1 MRSGVVIDYGICIA
15 EIGRGL
21 YDLALR
27 DGKAL
32 LRALQMIAHQAAGD
46 GQRGRQHGER
56 NDAAFLGTRFRCI
69 SAWLLIIH
77 NASPFLH
84 IVFRLRHNTASGRT
98 IKIAQLSAFCN
109 KIPENG
115 NFPAGIPAKND
126 TQPQKCGKVVP
137 ICGTTYVTIDYT
149 RA

>member
-1 MRSGVVIDYGICIA
+1 MIVLVAFKCSAEIIPLCVTRIRRVLDVSLDAVGVVIDYGICIA

-56 NDAAFLGTRFRCI
+56 NDGRLPWHPFSLYFRRGI
-69 SAWLLIIH
+69 LIIH

-84 IVFRLRHNTASGRT
+84 IVFRL
-98 IKIAQLSAFCN
+98 
-109 KIPENG
+109 
-115 NFPAGIPAKND
+115 
-126 TQPQKCGKVVP
+126 
-137 ICGTTYVTIDYT
+137 
-149 RA
+149 